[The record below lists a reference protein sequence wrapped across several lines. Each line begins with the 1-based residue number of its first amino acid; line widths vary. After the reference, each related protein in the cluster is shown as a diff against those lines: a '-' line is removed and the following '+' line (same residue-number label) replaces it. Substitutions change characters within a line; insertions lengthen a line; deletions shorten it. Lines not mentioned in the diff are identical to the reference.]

1 MTIRP
6 IITTAASDQQREE
19 AELTALSSFVTGYE
33 GWLAASRAFANQDD
47 IDPVALASGV
57 VAIHARAKT
66 GFDAGTYLELQG
78 TRSPGGLTF
87 WEEVLLAALATHIGF
102 AEEVP
107 PGDLD
112 TARRLG
118 LA

>member
-1 MTIRP
+1 MTILP
-6 IITTAASDQQREE
+6 IITTAASEQQREE
-19 AELTALSSFVTGYE
+19 AERVALPFFVTGYE

-47 IDPVALASGV
+47 IDPDALTSGV
-57 VAIHARAKT
+57 KAIHARVKA
-66 GFDAGTYLELQG
+66 GFDAGTYLDLQG
-78 TRSPGGLTF
+78 THSPGGLTL
-87 WEEVLLAALATHIGF
+87 WEEVLLAALATHIGL